1 MKNGIMLLTSFIFKA
16 FNTSNSSATYTYF
29 RSFFK
34 KTEKGKTHVAYFTGR
49 LGGYVSY
56 MFILRLGK

>member
-34 KTEKGKTHVAYFTGR
+34 KKQKKEKH
-49 LGGYVSY
+49 
-56 MFILRLGK
+56 M